1 MKIIDAHI
9 HFSNREGFKTTA
21 REIGCL
27 EYSARGLQK
36 ELKQSSVIAAVAMS
50 TPSRDE
56 RPNCFPD
63 EFIQEDGMLDCVFSC
78 VGVNPEKL
86 SESSDELFHIEEEL
100 KKNQVVG
107 IKLYAGY
114 FPYYVHDALY
124 EPVYALAR
132 KYEVPVAIHCG
143 DTQSSGGLL
152 KYSHPLT
159 IDELAVNYPDINFI
173 ICHMGIP
180 WVLDTAELISKNK
193 NVYTDKSGLISGS
206 KKQIRRM
213 KRERYYVDLIRQ
225 ALVYADRY
233 DKVLFGSDWPLMPIG
248 SYIDYIKHVVP
259 KRHWEEVFFQNA
271 LAVFPKMEL
280 ALHML

>member
-1 MKIIDAHI
+1 MHVFLFCDKYAKIGHGDFMRLRNVSGAKQIIETSKYAILNPAEYKGKYNTIFGNDNPI
-9 HFSNREGFKTTA
+9 KI
-21 REIGCL
+21 EIGMGKGRFI
-27 EYSARGLQK
+27 YNNA
-36 ELKQSSVIAAVAMS
+36 LK
-50 TPSRDE
+50 
-56 RPNCFPD
+56 
-63 EFIQEDGMLDCVFSC
+63 
-78 VGVNPEKL
+78 
-86 SESSDELFHIEEEL
+86 
-100 KKNQVVG
+100 
-107 IKLYAGY
+107 
-114 FPYYVHDALY
+114 
-124 EPVYALAR
+124 
-132 KYEVPVAIHCG
+132 
-143 DTQSSGGLL
+143 
-152 KYSHPLT
+152 
-159 IDELAVNYPDINFI
+159 YPDINFI

-193 NVYTDKSGLISGS
+193 NVYTDMSGLISGS